1 MTYNRATLR
10 LYKEPKLYNGSRYTK
25 YFSSESERD
34 AYFANPDLDLG
45 EIQYNSTDGTIN
57 VKRNLGVLLE
67 YSYGILTV
75 MDTDMYIFI
84 DDIQVGYNDVSTIY
98 YSIDYYET
106 ARFKFN
112 VTKGHIT
119 RYNGSKPQYMEQPYT
134 SLSPSIKVYPLDA
147 SSSDLIE
154 KYSSGMFVWS
164 MVKTTGELESS
175 KLMYGLTEINQYS
188 KVIFINGLWQE
199 IFGYGDSDIKDCFVV
214 PFLLPSKIDEQ
225 VTYGLFEKKSVV
237 VKLITDVDV
246 TIDYYES
253 VPDKFEPY
261 IEMDLDIGV
270 TLKSDEQTKY
280 YLKDWNS
287 NLIWEAPYN
296 YQFRYL
302 HMVFC
307 FGVTHFNI
315 RGMFDTVPTNSD
327 YNMLNENVGP
337 GFCYECR
344 HVTLFVDSYSEYVMR
359 MRDYDVESRRIQNS
373 IEFDKGLVSTAE
385 AAGYGFAFGGPFG
398 AIASLA
404 GGLVETFGTSIINN
418 TYAPQI
424 QRLEDRKH
432 ALMQD
437 EMSIIGDSLTPWE
450 SAIRVKD
457 GVLFSAM
464 NCIVEIDMDDASKER
479 MDNDIAVNGYHCDET
494 VSDIDSLISTG
505 TIIQADNVVIEG
517 TISSQYRNDIASRFE
532 RGIEFI

>member
-119 RYNGSKPQYMEQPYT
+119 RLNGSKPDYMRQPY
-134 SLSPSIKVYPLDA
+134 SPFTTNIE
-147 SSSDLIE
+147 LI
-154 KYSSGMFVWS
+154 SNLTGLGMFMFSYIEQVEGQTS
-164 MVKTTGELESS
+164 SLRYGAVNINPES
-175 KLMYGLTEINQYS
+175 IQ
-188 KVIFINGLWQE
+188 IFQMGTWQE
-199 IFGYGDSDIKDCFVV
+199 NFGLADGDIKDCFVV
-214 PFLLPSKIDEQ
+214 PGFTVADLDP
-225 VTYGLFEKKSVV
+225 
-237 VKLITDVDV
+237 
-246 TIDYYES
+246 YYEKVES
-253 VPDKFEPY
+253 ETSPFVYYRSIQTTSIPSIVKTINFGTTITTNEQNIDMLCDWFGNIVWECPIGY
-261 IEMDLDIGV
+261 ETDAVELRLDIGV
-270 TLKSDEQTKY
+270 THCQ
-280 YLKDWNS
+280 
-287 NLIWEAPYN
+287 
-296 YQFRYL
+296 
-302 HMVFC
+302 
-307 FGVTHFNI
+307 I
-315 RGMFDTVPTNSD
+315 RGSMKNGTSKELEYVC
-327 YNMLNENVGP
+327 ENNGT

-344 HVTLFVDSYSEYVMR
+344 HVSLFVDSYSEYVMR
-359 MRDYDVESRRIQNS
+359 QRDYDVESRQIQNE
-373 IEFDKGLVSTAE
+373 IEFYKGVMSTAE
-385 AAGYGFAFGGPFG
+385 ATGYGFAFGGPLG
-398 AIASLA
+398 ALSSLA
-404 GGLVETFGTSIINN
+404 GGLVETFGTAVINN
-418 TYAPQI
+418 TYAPKLQA
-424 QRLEDRKH
+424 LEDKRYS
-432 ALMQD
+432 LMQD
-437 EMSIIGDSLTPWE
+437 EMSTIGDAITSLDFCVTLKRMLWLV
-450 SAIRVKD
+450 SV
-457 GVLFSAM
+457 V
-464 NCIVEIDMDDASKER
+464 MDDASKQV
-479 MDNDIAVNGYHCDET
+479 MDNDISINGYHCDET
-494 VSDIDSLISTG
+494 VDDIDSLISTG